1 MKISL
6 KIFFILIFSAVF
18 LFFSCSN
25 AKPEIKY
32 GFIQSVLLN
41 NTAEGPK
48 EHFSFFII
56 PHDDDGIE
64 NLDELH
70 LYHDREQLRWIIK
83 SGEWITLTQDGSTWI
98 GTRSIT
104 SRETYLP
111 RGVFRA
117 VLVNKGGDSTE
128 RYFTFDGN
136 ARYAFPEIEIS
147 GGIFNVNS
155 AWPVNKLIGYDSS
168 GSYAATV
175 NLSSMSGNVS
185 DLGFSS
191 NVRSAALWAE
201 DVSSFC
207 AAITNIISIR
217 D

>member
-1 MKISL
+1 LIIPV
-6 KIFFILIFSAVF
+6 IFTIFA
-18 LFFSCSN
+18 FFSCSN
-25 AKPEIKY
+25 AKPEITY
-32 GFIQSVLLN
+32 GFIQLVLLN

-48 EHFSFFII
+48 EHFFFFII

-83 SGEWITLTQDGSTWI
+83 SDEWITLTQDGSTWI

-104 SRETYLP
+104 SRESALP

-117 VLVNKGGDSTE
+117 VLVNKGGDRTE
-128 RYFTFDGN
+128 RNFTFDGN
-136 ARYAFPEIEIS
+136 VRYSFPEIEIEN
-147 GGIFNVNS
+147 GLYTVNS
-155 AWPVNKLIGYDSS
+155 GWPVNRFLGYDSS

-175 NLSSMSGNVS
+175 NLPSMSGSIS
-185 DLGFSS
+185 DLGFPA
-191 NVRSAALWAE
+191 NVRSIALWSE
-201 DVSSFC
+201 DNFNFC
-207 AAITNIISIR
+207 SAVTNIISIR